1 MHTII
6 DLKLWL
12 TRAQAGLV
20 VVAAV
25 FIFEE
30 TYPPAILEKKASRLR
45 KKTQNKKYR
54 SKLATNTSGKELFR
68 QTFLRPAKLLLFSPA
83 VSLISIYI
91 AIVYGILYILFTTF
105 SFVFK
110 EVYGFSE
117 IALGLT
123 FLGSGVGN
131 LLGLAYAGRLS
142 DREIRRKVSL
152 GQEPVPED
160 RLPYIIT
167 IPACSTLPAGMF
179 LYGWAI
185 QAKLHWIVPMIG
197 TSLTGFG
204 MICIFMAAQTY
215 LVDAHPQHAA
225 SASAANAVLR
235 SVAGALLPMCGLD
248 VYNALGWGWGNSL
261 FGFVLLAVAPL
272 PVVFKVYG
280 DRFRRA

>member
-1 MHTII
+1 M
-6 DLKLWL
+6 
-12 TRAQAGLV
+12 
-20 VVAAV
+20 
-25 FIFEE
+25 
-30 TYPPAILEKKASRLR
+30 
-45 KKTQNKKYR
+45 
-54 SKLATNTSGKELFR
+54 
-68 QTFLRPAKLLLFSPA
+68 
-83 VSLISIYI
+83 
-91 AIVYGILYILFTTF
+91 YGILYILFTTF

-117 IALGLT
+117 IAVGLS
-123 FLGSGVGN
+123 FLGCGVGN

-167 IPACSTLPAGMF
+167 LPACSALPVGMF

-197 TSLTGFG
+197 TSLIGFG

-215 LVDAHPQHAA
+215 LVDAHPRHAA

-248 VYNALGWGWGNSL
+248 VYDALGWGWGNSL
-261 FGFVLLAVAPL
+261 FGFVLLAMAPL
-272 PVVFKVYG
+272 PVVFKFYG
-280 DRFRRA
+280 HRFRRV